1 MPQAL
6 IILLA
11 IIVAIPILVVA
22 VVFLVIPV
30 VKGISLV
37 VRQIVRFIG
46 GILGDTLRL
55 VGAIFTSIAFAP
67 LVIANL
73 VIGRWSACAHFG
85 RALRSELTTA
95 SKCCYRIFVGH
106 PARLFGLG
114 AALEGIERRV
124 PEAIAASPGADKP
137 KGRHRQFEGY
147 AIVGSLPVGG
157 SGARLYIAQPDEIRL
172 AGFERA
178 GQRGVDKVVIKSF
191 SVQEGSTL
199 PQIVRESQA
208 LQAARRLGLILD
220 HEIASD
226 HFYYVMRYV
235 PGDSLG
241 LVTQRLHGGAPAGLA
256 GGDGL
261 DDAGL
266 RTVLGY
272 ARDLLRSLGE
282 YHAGG
287 LWHKD
292 VKPDNIIVHDGRA
305 HLVDFGLIT
314 PLRSNMTL
322 TTHGTE
328 YFRDPELVRLALRG
342 VKVSEVD
349 GARFDVY
356 AAGAVLFSMIEN
368 SFPAHSG
375 LSRLSRRCP
384 EALKWIVRR
393 AMTDYDKRYPT
404 AGAMLADIE
413 ALLRSDNLFGFAPGK
428 LPSVV
433 ADMQGGGKGSGTP
446 VGAAHGGVGDGI
458 DDGDVGSF
466 GVGRV
471 SRGGW
476 NGGVGA
482 VPGAAPGAGSG
493 KFGGGVGAGFGADAG
508 SGAGSGARVDR
519 RGGPMI
525 RVTDWWSG
533 RYAFREPAGVERVGV
548 AGADGKTKGGG
559 VGGRAVVDDRAHDV
573 VGVAAAGAALHR
585 MFEDEGVLEDGGFAG
600 RRCVVPRG
608 KRLSASEQLANAR
621 SRVAAA
627 QERARGRKSGLKA
640 RKQVDP
646 RAVNSG
652 VVAAVLMVVGG
663 VVLAVLVAG
672 GFMVFSAREVEGES
686 SVVWESGTGT
696 EMRAARDATYV
707 GTSREGAPVL
717 VIRRDVPLGDPVLRS
732 KTGLAAG
739 RLADRGLVPFGDVTG
754 DQPDASLLGSSGLS
768 AEDLLATAL
777 VEVGTR
783 VVPSDD
789 AGQAIGRWLSKHP
802 EIAGVAWFLPD
813 ASSREGYM
821 VWVVTG
827 PNDARREG
835 DVESGTDV
843 AGVPSLAEVVTSGAY
858 QREGALLPAGRDR
871 DDVVVEVLPSGVT
884 VEAAALDAGAT
895 GAGVTVRR
903 EGSEGSGSRVR
914 VNRRG
919 SE

>member
-37 VRQIVRFIG
+37 VRQIVRFIA

-342 VKVSEVD
+342 VKVSEVY

-356 AAGAVLFSMIEN
+356 AAGAVLFSMI
-368 SFPAHSG
+368 
-375 LSRLSRRCP
+375 
-384 EALKWIVRR
+384 
-393 AMTDYDKRYPT
+393 
-404 AGAMLADIE
+404 
-413 ALLRSDNLFGFAPGK
+413 
-428 LPSVV
+428 
-433 ADMQGGGKGSGTP
+433 
-446 VGAAHGGVGDGI
+446 
-458 DDGDVGSF
+458 
-466 GVGRV
+466 
-471 SRGGW
+471 
-476 NGGVGA
+476 
-482 VPGAAPGAGSG
+482 
-493 KFGGGVGAGFGADAG
+493 
-508 SGAGSGARVDR
+508 
-519 RGGPMI
+519 
-525 RVTDWWSG
+525 
-533 RYAFREPAGVERVGV
+533 
-548 AGADGKTKGGG
+548 
-559 VGGRAVVDDRAHDV
+559 
-573 VGVAAAGAALHR
+573 
-585 MFEDEGVLEDGGFAG
+585 
-600 RRCVVPRG
+600 
-608 KRLSASEQLANAR
+608 
-621 SRVAAA
+621 
-627 QERARGRKSGLKA
+627 
-640 RKQVDP
+640 
-646 RAVNSG
+646 
-652 VVAAVLMVVGG
+652 
-663 VVLAVLVAG
+663 
-672 GFMVFSAREVEGES
+672 
-686 SVVWESGTGT
+686 
-696 EMRAARDATYV
+696 
-707 GTSREGAPVL
+707 
-717 VIRRDVPLGDPVLRS
+717 
-732 KTGLAAG
+732 
-739 RLADRGLVPFGDVTG
+739 
-754 DQPDASLLGSSGLS
+754 
-768 AEDLLATAL
+768 
-777 VEVGTR
+777 
-783 VVPSDD
+783 
-789 AGQAIGRWLSKHP
+789 
-802 EIAGVAWFLPD
+802 
-813 ASSREGYM
+813 
-821 VWVVTG
+821 
-827 PNDARREG
+827 
-835 DVESGTDV
+835 
-843 AGVPSLAEVVTSGAY
+843 
-858 QREGALLPAGRDR
+858 
-871 DDVVVEVLPSGVT
+871 
-884 VEAAALDAGAT
+884 
-895 GAGVTVRR
+895 
-903 EGSEGSGSRVR
+903 
-914 VNRRG
+914 
-919 SE
+919 